1 MPRIN
6 GNGGVTGSI
15 NKPLF
20 YATTG
25 IWSLLDVEAN
35 KRSGQWPSAIGTVSV
50 IVPCAGGNN
59 VAAYPFTPGT
69 GFGTRYA
76 APATIPAGSGRS
88 SVFHPSGT
96 DIIIGSQSNSPWIQA
111 YPWSSNGFGTKY
123 SDPTTTPGYDV
134 TSLTMHTTGQAIVG
148 TLTGGNNMIGYRY
161 AVGVGIGNTYSNPA
175 TLPQGTGGYTA
186 AFSPSGAD
194 VYVSSNA
201 SPYHQAYPFNVT
213 SGFGTKYV
221 TPSGGPTST
230 TTGVTFNTTGSDAIY
245 GYIGGS
251 SPYYGIFPFTSGS
264 GFGTKITPTAA
275 NSAVWSL
282 GFNPTG
288 SHLAAG
294 QNSTVRV
301 DFFPYTNGSGTGT
314 RFATVIPNTL
324 SRTTFQVSWS
334 PTGNDFFFAEGGTP
348 NIEAW
353 TWSNGIGT
361 KYNNPGSL
369 PEGNGQG
376 VSVAAVAA

>member
-15 NKPLF
+15 NKPLY

-35 KRSGQWPSAIGTVSV
+35 KRSGQWPSAIGTISV

-221 TPSGGPTST
+221 TPSGGPSST

-264 GFGTKITPTAA
+264 GFGTKITPNAT
-275 NSAVWSL
+275 NGAVWSF
-282 GFNPTG
+282 GFTPTG

-294 QNSTVRV
+294 LNIGTRV
-301 DFFPYTNGSGTGT
+301 DFFPYTNGSGTGS
-314 RFATVIPNTL
+314 RFATVIPTTL
-324 SRTTFQVSWS
+324 TRTTFAVSWS
-334 PTGNDFFFAEGGTP
+334 PTGNDFFFAQGGTP